1 MILTRYCRTKPL
13 VLGIYACAFVT
24 NVCFAGK
31 VVVQSPRGVDNYY
44 TVVGDSGFG
53 GQGLRGVV
61 ELQRLMPRD
70 ALPVIALG
78 STAARKT
85 SLFKRALL
93 GPRDSDN
100 DKECGTF
107 PPPQRTFFFWSETKG
122 WIPVM
127 YNWVVFMAN
136 KFLLFFLS
144 IFFFRFQRLFLD
156 NSNLLRRRLH
166 AYWRGMLFFI
176 E

>member
-13 VLGIYACAFVT
+13 VLGIYVCAFVT

-31 VVVQSPRGVDNYY
+31 AMQSPRGVDNYY
-44 TVVGDSGFG
+44 AVVGDNGFG
-53 GQGLRGVV
+53 SQESRRVV
-61 ELQRLMPRD
+61 GLQRLMPRD
-70 ALPVIALG
+70 ALPVIRLR

-100 DKECGTF
+100 DNECGTF
-107 PPPQRTFFFWSETKG
+107 PPPKWIFFVVRKKKG

-127 YNWVVFMAN
+127 YTWSFSW
-136 KFLLFFLS
+136 LIS
-144 IFFFRFQRLFLD
+144 SSSSSCFFFRFQRLFLD

-166 AYWRGMLFFI
+166 AHWRRMLFSI